1 MTDKRVRDKN
11 RETWTN
17 LRTYELSYRHGNDA
31 LPQTR
36 YFQSES
42 AEEAFSAFF
51 RSFDGNTS
59 DLVIINMTVE
69 NPYSSTHEAVNVHE
83 LLAQNPEYA
92 GILVDNN
99 QLN

>member
-1 MTDKRVRDKN
+1 MTDKQIRDKN
-11 RETWTN
+11 RKAWTN
-17 LRTYELSYRHGNDA
+17 LRHYELSYRHGNDA

-42 AEEAFSAFF
+42 AKEAFNAFF

-69 NPYSSTHEAVNVHE
+69 NPYSHTPEAVNVRE
-83 LLAQNPEYA
+83 LLAQNSEYSE
-92 GILVDNN
+92 ILVDNN
-99 QLN
+99 QLS